1 MLKLYDELM
10 KEVISSII
18 SFFWSIIIVGVD
30 NMEKVPSMIS
40 TKDLDYLTDIFN
52 WNYGAFKSVIN
63 TESEFTDE
71 ALSKCAR
78 KVSDLFMN
86 NMDTVLDI
94 LGGEDNE

>member
-1 MLKLYDELM
+1 M
-10 KEVISSII
+10 KEEISSII
-18 SFFWSIIIVGVD
+18 SFFWTIIIVGVD

-63 TESEFTDE
+63 TESEFTDK

-94 LGGEDNE
+94 LGGDDNE

>member
-1 MLKLYDELM
+1 
-10 KEVISSII
+10 
-18 SFFWSIIIVGVD
+18 
-30 NMEKVPSMIS
+30 MEKVPSMIS

-52 WNYGAFKSVIN
+52 WNYGSFKSVIN
-63 TESEFTDE
+63 MESEFTDKV
-71 ALSKCAR
+71 LSKCAR

>member
-1 MLKLYDELM
+1 M
-10 KEVISSII
+10 KEEISSII
-18 SFFWSIIIVGVD
+18 SFFCTIIIVGVD

-63 TESEFTDE
+63 MESEFTDKT
-71 ALSKCAR
+71 LSKCAR

>member
-1 MLKLYDELM
+1 M
-10 KEVISSII
+10 
-18 SFFWSIIIVGVD
+18 GVD

-52 WNYGAFKSVIN
+52 WNYGTFKSVIN
-63 TESEFTDE
+63 MESEFTDKT
-71 ALSKCAR
+71 LSKCAR

>member
-1 MLKLYDELM
+1 
-10 KEVISSII
+10 
-18 SFFWSIIIVGVD
+18 
-30 NMEKVPSMIS
+30 MEKVPSMIS

-63 TESEFTDE
+63 MESEFTDKT
-71 ALSKCAR
+71 LSKCVR

>member
-1 MLKLYDELM
+1 M
-10 KEVISSII
+10 KEEISSII
-18 SFFWSIIIVGVD
+18 SFFCTIIIVGVD

-63 TESEFTDE
+63 MESEFTDKS
-71 ALSKCAR
+71 LSKCAR

>member
-1 MLKLYDELM
+1 M
-10 KEVISSII
+10 KEEISSII
-18 SFFWSIIIVGVD
+18 SFFCTIIIVGVD

-63 TESEFTDE
+63 MEIEFTDK
-71 ALSKCAR
+71 ALSKCAG

-86 NMDTVLDI
+86 NMDTILDI

>member
-1 MLKLYDELM
+1 M

-18 SFFWSIIIVGVD
+18 SFFWTIIIVGVD

-63 TESEFTDE
+63 MESEFTDKS
-71 ALSKCAR
+71 LSKCAR

>member
-1 MLKLYDELM
+1 M
-10 KEVISSII
+10 KEEISSII
-18 SFFWSIIIVGVD
+18 SFFWTIIIVGVD

-63 TESEFTDE
+63 MESEFTDKS
-71 ALSKCAR
+71 LSKCAR

>member
-1 MLKLYDELM
+1 
-10 KEVISSII
+10 
-18 SFFWSIIIVGVD
+18 
-30 NMEKVPSMIS
+30 MEKVPSMIS

-63 TESEFTDE
+63 TESEFTDI

-94 LGGEDNE
+94 LGGDDNE

>member
-1 MLKLYDELM
+1 M

-18 SFFWSIIIVGVD
+18 SFFWTIIIVGVD

-63 TESEFTDE
+63 MESEFTDKT
-71 ALSKCAR
+71 LSKCAR

>member
-1 MLKLYDELM
+1 M
-10 KEVISSII
+10 KKEISSII
-18 SFFWSIIIVGVD
+18 SFFCTIIIVGVD

-52 WNYGAFKSVIN
+52 WNYGTFKSVIN
-63 TESEFTDE
+63 TESEFTDK

>member
-1 MLKLYDELM
+1 M
-10 KEVISSII
+10 KEEISSII
-18 SFFWSIIIVGVD
+18 SFFCTIIIVGVD

-63 TESEFTDE
+63 MESEFIDK
-71 ALSKCAR
+71 ALNNCAR

-86 NMDTVLDI
+86 NMDTILDI

>member
-1 MLKLYDELM
+1 M

-18 SFFWSIIIVGVD
+18 SFFWTIIIVGVD

-63 TESEFTDE
+63 MESKFTDK

>member
-1 MLKLYDELM
+1 
-10 KEVISSII
+10 
-18 SFFWSIIIVGVD
+18 
-30 NMEKVPSMIS
+30 MEKVPSMIS
-40 TKDLDYLTDIFN
+40 TKDLDY
-52 WNYGAFKSVIN
+52 GAFKSVIN
-63 TESEFTDE
+63 MESEFTDK

>member
-1 MLKLYDELM
+1 M

-18 SFFWSIIIVGVD
+18 SFFCTIIIVGVD
-30 NMEKVPSMIS
+30 NME
-40 TKDLDYLTDIFN
+40 
-52 WNYGAFKSVIN
+52 
-63 TESEFTDE
+63 SEFTDK

>member
-1 MLKLYDELM
+1 
-10 KEVISSII
+10 
-18 SFFWSIIIVGVD
+18 
-30 NMEKVPSMIS
+30 MEKVPSMIS

-52 WNYGAFKSVIN
+52 WNYGTFKSVIN
-63 TESEFTDE
+63 TESEFTDK

>member
-1 MLKLYDELM
+1 M
-10 KEVISSII
+10 
-18 SFFWSIIIVGVD
+18 GVD

-63 TESEFTDE
+63 MESEFTDK
-71 ALSKCAR
+71 ALSKCAG

-86 NMDTVLDI
+86 NMDTILDI

>member
-1 MLKLYDELM
+1 M
-10 KEVISSII
+10 KEEISSII
-18 SFFWSIIIVGVD
+18 SFFCTIIIVGVD

-63 TESEFTDE
+63 MESEFTDK
-71 ALSKCAR
+71 ALSKCAG

-86 NMDTVLDI
+86 NMDTILDI

>member
-1 MLKLYDELM
+1 M

-18 SFFWSIIIVGVD
+18 SFFWIIIIVGVD

-63 TESEFTDE
+63 MESEFTDK

-78 KVSDLFMN
+78 KVSNLFMN

>member
-1 MLKLYDELM
+1 M
-10 KEVISSII
+10 KEEISSII
-18 SFFWSIIIVGVD
+18 SFFCTIIIVGVD

-63 TESEFTDE
+63 MESEFTDKV
-71 ALSKCAR
+71 LSKCAG

-86 NMDTVLDI
+86 NMDTILDI

>member
-1 MLKLYDELM
+1 
-10 KEVISSII
+10 
-18 SFFWSIIIVGVD
+18 
-30 NMEKVPSMIS
+30 MEKVPSMIS

-52 WNYGAFKSVIN
+52 WNYGTFKSVIN
-63 TESEFTDE
+63 MESELTDK

-78 KVSDLFMN
+78 KVSDLFMS